1 MRNYKLICDCYL
13 DYKLIMLKEE
23 RLNYIIS
30 QINIHN
36 KVLSADLSV
45 QLDVSEDTVR
55 RDLNE
60 LTESGQ
66 IIKVHGGAISKSF
79 HYPFAERE
87 VYKKDAKKEIARKAL
102 ELIEDG
108 MIVLVGGGT
117 TMTELARMIPDGLHC
132 TFFTISPLLALEL
145 AEKPD
150 LDVHIIAGKL
160 SPDSQILIGSQVIHQ
175 LSEIQVD
182 LCLLGTNSVSVKSGI
197 TDSDWEVV
205 QVKKAMIKSATE
217 TAILSIAEKL
227 ESTQKMKVCPL
238 DDIKYMITDLDPHD
252 ELLKKYDKRIKL
264 I

>member
-1 MRNYKLICDCYL
+1 
-13 DYKLIMLKEE
+13 MLKEE

-45 QLDVSEDTVR
+45 QLHVSEDTVR

-60 LTESGQ
+60 LTDSGQ

-79 HYPFAERE
+79 HYTFLEKE

-108 MIVLVGGGT
+108 MIILVGGGT
-117 TMTELARMIPDGLHC
+117 TMIELARIIPESLHC
-132 TFFTISPLLALEL
+132 TFFTVSPLVALEL
-145 AEKPD
+145 AENPN
-150 LDVHIIAGKL
+150 LDVHLIAGKL
-160 SPDSQILIGSQVIHQ
+160 SSNSQILVGAEVINQ
-175 LSEIQVD
+175 LAEIQPD
-182 LCLLGTNSVSVKSGI
+182 ICFLGTNSVSLKNGI

-205 QVKKAMIKSATE
+205 QVKKAMIKSAAE
-217 TAILSIAEKL
+217 TVILSIGEKL
-227 ESTQKMKVCPL
+227 DSSQKMKVCPL
-238 DDIKYMITDLDPHD
+238 DAINYLITDMDPND
-252 ELLKKYDKRIKL
+252 ESLEKYAQKVKL